1 MVELAVTA
9 LDCAVLADGLTYPES
24 PRYYDRLIYLSDV
37 YAYQVLSVTLAGT
50 VRPHR
55 RLPGRPAGLGKL
67 PDGRLVVATALDHR
81 VVALTA
87 SPGGDQL
94 HADLSPMVTGLLN
107 DMIVDGA
114 GRCWVGDTG
123 HLLGQPSQPGR
134 LIRVDPDGT
143 ATVVA
148 EDVAFPN
155 GLVLLPNGT
164 RLLVAETFGRCI
176 TSFEVTAAGE
186 LARRTVLCRLD
197 GIPDGMC
204 LDTLG
209 RVWVAMPELE
219 RVDVIDLGGVH
230 VASYTTPGWRPVA
243 CNFVGPDRSQ
253 LLVCLS
259 QQDQSIRRGRL
270 VVARPG
276 SRGAGV
282 P

>member
-1 MVELAVTA
+1 MVEVAE
-9 LDCAVLADGLTYPES
+9 LDCRVLADGLTYPES
-24 PRYYDRLIYLSDV
+24 PRYYNGLIYLSDV
-37 YAYQVLSVTLAGT
+37 HAYQVLSVTLAGT
-50 VRPHR
+50 VRAHR
-55 RLPGRPAGLGKL
+55 RLPGRPAGLGML
-67 PDGRLVVATALDHR
+67 PDGRLAVATALDHR
-81 VVALTA
+81 VVLLTA
-87 SPGGDQL
+87 GPGGDEI
-94 HADLSPMVTGLLN
+94 HANLSPMVTGPLN

-155 GLVLLPNGT
+155 GLVLLPDGS
-164 RLLVAETFGRCI
+164 RLLMAETFGRCI
-176 TSFEVTAAGE
+176 TSFQVTASGDLAG
-186 LARRTVLCRLD
+186 RSVLCHLD

-204 LDTLG
+204 LDASG

-219 RVDVIDLGGVH
+219 RLDVIDRDGVH
-230 VASYTTPGWRPVA
+230 VGSYTTPGWRAVA

-259 QQDQSIRRGRL
+259 QQDQSTRHGRL
-270 VVARPG
+270 VVAHPG
-276 SRGAGV
+276 TRGAGV